1 MRFHISAFTM
11 DEKIRLLAGRSDN
24 WHTEDFGGKL
34 PSVFMSDGPIG
45 LRTPVYSEKG
55 EELYDSPAVAYP
67 DGQVLSQTWDPT
79 LAYEMGTLLADD
91 CVEKGVDVLLGPG
104 VNIKRDPICGRNFEY
119 FSEDPYVSGVFGR
132 EYIRGL
138 QDNHI
143 SATLK
148 HYCCN
153 NLEYGRLWV
162 SSEVDERTLREVYVR
177 PFEIAMEAKPHTV
190 MSSYNAVNGVKVSQ
204 HKKLNDLLR
213 NTLGFDGLLMSDWG
227 AVVDHAASVKSG
239 VDLEM
244 PYSQAGYEQLKAAV
258 ESGEVTEAEI
268 DACVRRV
275 LDLVELCQ
283 ENRPKRSIKTTADHR
298 RKASQRIAEEG
309 IVLLKNNGVL
319 PLKADARVSISGG
332 AATDYICGAG
342 SSRVRLQD
350 KAPTLK
356 SCLEQVMPGAVFTH
370 DSRYSFVCSPWDCVP
385 DEAIGKDAALVCV
398 GTEDS
403 EGGDRP
409 CGATAA
415 SGIRLPEV
423 MEELILRTARLNPN
437 TVVVLYCG
445 AAIDMTR
452 WIDKVAGVVWAGYC
466 GEWGQKA
473 VANIL
478 SGKVNPS
485 GKLTETFPLD
495 ETYTSAAQCYRDS
508 MVNVYSDGLLVGYR
522 WHDMQKFLDR
532 PSGVQFPFG
541 HGLSYSQFTYSD
553 LEIDKQADK
562 VLVRFQITNTSS
574 VDGKEAAQVYIR
586 HIRSKVFHPK
596 KELKAF
602 QKVFVPASG
611 RAEVEIELTKDAFS
625 YYSVATDGW
634 SIETGECEILIAA
647 SAEDIRLSN
656 IIQL

>member
-1 MRFHISAFTM
+1 MLYDISAFTVE
-11 DEKIRLLAGRSDN
+11 EKLRLVAGRPDN
-24 WHTEDFGGKL
+24 WHTEDLGGKL
-34 PSVFMSDGPIG
+34 ASVFMSDGPIG
-45 LRTPVYSEKG
+45 LRTPVYSPEG
-55 EELYDSPAVAYP
+55 EELYDAPAVAYP
-67 DGQVLSQTWDPT
+67 DGQVLSQTWDT
-79 LAYEMGTLLADD
+79 SLAYRMGAMLADD
-91 CVEKGVDVLLGPG
+91 CAEKGVDVLLGPG

-138 QDNHI
+138 QDGHV

-153 NLEYGRLWV
+153 NLEYGRHWV
-162 SSEVDERTLREVYVR
+162 SSEVDERTLRELYVR
-177 PFEIAMEAKPHTV
+177 PFELALQAGPHTV

-213 NTLGFDGLLMSDWG
+213 DTLGFEGLIMSDWG

-244 PYSQAGYEQLKAAV
+244 PYSEAGYERLKAAY
-258 ESGEVTEAEI
+258 EAGEVTPGEL

-275 LDLVELCQ
+275 LALVERCV
-283 ENRPKRSIKTTADHR
+283 ENRTRRTVRSTTDER
-298 RKASQRIAEEG
+298 CQCSQHIAEEG

-319 PLKADARVSISGG
+319 PLKADAHVSIAGG

-342 SSRVRLQD
+342 SSRVRLAEQ
-350 KAPTLK
+350 APTLK
-356 SCLEQVMPGAVFTH
+356 SCLEQVMPGAHFTH
-370 DSRYSFVCSPWDCVP
+370 DHRYSLVCSPWDCVP
-385 DEAIGKDAALVCV
+385 DEAIGKDVALVCV

-423 MEELILRTARLNPN
+423 MEELIIRTARLNPN

-452 WIDKVAGVVWAGYC
+452 WIDLVAGVVWAGYC
-466 GEWGQKA
+466 GQWGQRA

-495 ETYTSAAQCYRDS
+495 ETHTSAAHCYRDS

-522 WHDMQKFLDR
+522 WHDMQKFLGR

-541 HGLSYSQFTYSD
+541 HGLSYAAFEYSGLTLAQQD
-553 LEIDKQADK
+553 GK
-562 VLVRFQITNTSS
+562 VTVRFRILNTSGT
-574 VDGKEAAQVYIR
+574 DGKETAQLYIR
-586 HIRSKVFHPK
+586 HLHSKVFHPPK
-596 KELKAF
+596 QLVAF
-602 QKVFVPASG
+602 RKVFIPAGAST
-611 RAEVEIELTKDAFS
+611 AVELELSEDAFS
-625 YYSVATDGW
+625 YYSVAQDSWQVEHGAH
-634 SIETGECEILIAA
+634 ELLVAA
-647 SAEDIRLSN
+647 SAEDIRLRADL
-656 IIQL
+656 QF